1 MRRNPRRMSRE
12 KTAVQ
17 RQIDATDKQIDQL
30 VYEFYGLSDEE
41 IKMVEKDGALLAN
54 GFTPLP
60 HPPRCRTERQGRISI
75 EDAFSKGHYG
85 VKGISEVPLMV
96 ALAASPSYALN
107 ADVTSNPL
115 SSDRMKELVCR

>member
-1 MRRNPRRMSRE
+1 MSRE
-12 KTAVQ
+12 KTAIQ
-17 RQIDATDKQIDQL
+17 RQIDVPDKRIDQL

-41 IKMVEKDGALLAN
+41 IKIMEKDGALLAN
-54 GFTPLP
+54 GFTPYRI
-60 HPPRCRTERQGRISI
+60 PRDVAPSVKVEFSLRTRSLRGP
-75 EDAFSKGHYG
+75 YG